1 MSTCNDLASIRNFW
15 DVNCIQWKCFQ
26 LKLISDNKCYKYPCH
41 GVWFLHLWPDWPI
54 NLPWEIIPAEL
65 GMRGQPWQKYLS
77 WKIHSARMHF
87 CIWYKNLDQQA
98 TNKQGK
104 AVAVL
109 SFFKLMGSKESFFSS
124 KDTIEPVT
132 FAHLEALRSQE
143 VGTRG
148 WRCVSLCALS
158 SQPLW
163 CERWWKLRF

>member
-1 MSTCNDLASIRNFW
+1 MLSIEIDLR
-15 DVNCIQWKCFQ
+15 QQ
-26 LKLISDNKCYKYPCH
+26 MLQIS
-41 GVWFLHLWPDWPI
+41 
-54 NLPWEIIPAEL
+54 
-65 GMRGQPWQKYLS
+65 LS
-77 WKIHSARMHF
+77 WGLIPPSAARLADQSSLRDYSCRIGNEGAALAKISILKNYSARMHF
-87 CIWYKNLDQQA
+87 FMMIGKFWIKKNQQA

-132 FAHLEALRSQE
+132 FAHLKAFRSQE